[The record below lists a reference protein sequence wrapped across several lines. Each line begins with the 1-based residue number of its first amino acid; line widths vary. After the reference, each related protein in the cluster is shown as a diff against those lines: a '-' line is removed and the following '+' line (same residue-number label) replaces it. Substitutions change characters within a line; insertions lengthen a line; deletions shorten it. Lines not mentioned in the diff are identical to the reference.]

1 MRQYVARLLS
11 TDYDVMSVPDGQAAL
26 EAARA
31 NPPDLVLS
39 DVMMPKLDGIGLLR
53 ELRADERTRRL
64 PVILLSARAG
74 EEASIQGLDAG
85 ADDYLMKPFTAREL
99 LARVRTH
106 LQTAKIRDRTAELG
120 SQLRRLRLLDHIT
133 RAVAERQD
141 LESIIRVVVRNV
153 EENLPVDVCWI
164 GLKGDTRGIQVT
176 EGLIYEPD
184 ITRNPRPLPASL
196 EPSTI
201 SGRGLR
207 AVVTAP
213 LRAEGQL
220 LGLLVAARRNPDSF
234 SSGECEFLRQ
244 LSEHVA
250 LAAHQ
255 ADLHSSLQRA
265 YDELRQ
271 SQQTVLQQERL
282 SALGQM
288 ASGIAH
294 DINNAISPA
303 TLYVESLLETDS
315 ELSPR
320 AKQQLPVILRAI
332 DDVAATVARMREF
345 YRPRDAQLALAP
357 VELNKL
363 IGQVIELTKARWS
376 DMPQQRGVVI
386 EMTRDLAENLPRVP
400 GVESEIREALTNL
413 IFNAVDAMPEG
424 GKLTVATRAAEQSV
438 RLEVADTGIGMDEET
453 RRKCLEPFFTTKG
466 ERGTGLGLAMVYG
479 AVKRHSADI
488 QIDSA
493 PGQGTR
499 FVITFPVSKT
509 AAAPTQVSD
518 DATPPVMPRR
528 ILVIDDD
535 PLVLPVLKATL
546 EIDGHTVVTADDP
559 RLGIEIFRAAQA
571 TTPFNVVMTDLG
583 MPHLD
588 GRAVAR
594 AIKQTS
600 PTTPIILL
608 TGWGRRIESE
618 GQAPRDIDH
627 ILSKPPKLRELR
639 AALARSLE

>member
-1 MRQYVARLLS
+1 MFMG
-11 TDYDVMSVPDGQAAL
+11 T
-26 EAARA
+26 
-31 NPPDLVLS
+31 
-39 DVMMPKLDGIGLLR
+39 K
-53 ELRADERTRRL
+53 
-64 PVILLSARAG
+64 
-74 EEASIQGLDAG
+74 
-85 ADDYLMKPFTAREL
+85 
-99 LARVRTH
+99 
-106 LQTAKIRDRTAELG
+106 
-120 SQLRRLRLLDHIT
+120 
-133 RAVAERQD
+133 
-141 LESIIRVVVRNV
+141 
-153 EENLPVDVCWI
+153 
-164 GLKGDTRGIQVT
+164 
-176 EGLIYEPD
+176 
-184 ITRNPRPLPASL
+184 
-196 EPSTI
+196 
-201 SGRGLR
+201 
-207 AVVTAP
+207 
-213 LRAEGQL
+213 
-220 LGLLVAARRNPDSF
+220 
-234 SSGECEFLRQ
+234 
-244 LSEHVA
+244 SEV
-250 LAAHQ
+250 
-255 ADLHSSLQRA
+255 
-265 YDELRQ
+265 
-271 SQQTVLQQERL
+271 
-282 SALGQM
+282 
-288 ASGIAH
+288 
-294 DINNAISPA
+294 
-303 TLYVESLLETDS
+303 
-315 ELSPR
+315 
-320 AKQQLPVILRAI
+320 
-332 DDVAATVARMREF
+332 
-345 YRPRDAQLALAP
+345 
-357 VELNKL
+357 
-363 IGQVIELTKARWS
+363 
-376 DMPQQRGVVI
+376 
-386 EMTRDLAENLPRVP
+386 
-400 GVESEIREALTNL
+400 REALTNL

-499 FVITFPVSKT
+499 FVITFPISKT

-518 DATPPVMPRR
+518 DATPPVIPRR

-559 RLGIEIFRAAQA
+559 RLGIEIFRAAQS

-639 AALARSLE
+639 AALAQSSPTL